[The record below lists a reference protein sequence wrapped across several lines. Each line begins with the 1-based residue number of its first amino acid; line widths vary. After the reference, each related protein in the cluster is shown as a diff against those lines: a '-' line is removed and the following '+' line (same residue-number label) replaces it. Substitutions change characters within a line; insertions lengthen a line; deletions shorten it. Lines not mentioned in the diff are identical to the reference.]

1 MATGPGSM
9 AQLNVRIDPAIK
21 SAGDEVLE
29 RANVTPTQLVRAIWA
44 KLSQGSEALDQ
55 VIEVLLR
62 HPSSAGATCT
72 PAPMAG
78 DLLAEGIVRRQE
90 ELEQSL
96 SLDASNYRALSDDEM
111 RDLLLDERI
120 ERERERMVWND

>member
-1 MATGPGSM
+1 MATGSGSM
-9 AQLNVRIDPAIK
+9 AQLNVRMDPAIK

-29 RANVTPTQLVRAIWA
+29 RANVTPTQFVRAIWA
-44 KLSQGSEALDQ
+44 KLSRGSEALDQ
-55 VIEVLLR
+55 LIEVLLR
-62 HPSSAGATCT
+62 HPSSAEATCT
-72 PAPMAG
+72 PVPMAG
-78 DLLAEGIVRRQE
+78 DLLTEGIVKRQE

-96 SLDASNYRALSDDEM
+96 GLDASSYRALSDDEM

>member
-1 MATGPGSM
+1 MAAGPGSM
-9 AQLNVRIDPAIK
+9 AQLNVRMDPAIK

-29 RANVTPTQLVRAIWA
+29 RANVTPTQFVRAIWA

-55 VIEVLLR
+55 LIEVLLR
-62 HPSSAGATCT
+62 HPSSAEPTCAPT
-72 PAPMAG
+72 PMAG
-78 DLLAEGIVRRQE
+78 DLLAGGIVRRQE

-96 SLDASNYRALSDDEM
+96 GLDISSYRALSEDEM

-120 ERERERMVWND
+120 EREHERMVWND